1 MGQLIAARPGIG
13 NETMLDIPS
22 GQADLAHLPR
32 RLPGDERLHFALI
45 DFERELRAI
54 NESIFAIRSSWFYQD
69 PPDKDQARNRASELT
84 LVLQR
89 LRGAVAELQRAMAP
103 TTP

>member
-1 MGQLIAARPGIG
+1 
-13 NETMLDIPS
+13 MLEIPPS
-22 GQADLAHLPR
+22 QDDLAHLPR
-32 RLPGDERLHFALI
+32 RLPGDEKLHFALI

-54 NESIFAIRSSWFYQD
+54 NESMVAIRTSWFYQD
-69 PPDKDQARNRASELT
+69 PPDKDQARSKAEELT

-103 TTP
+103 VTG

>member
-1 MGQLIAARPGIG
+1 
-13 NETMLDIPS
+13 MLEIPS
-22 GQADLAHLPR
+22 HSNDLAHLPR
-32 RLPGDERLHFALI
+32 RLPGDEKLHFAMI

-54 NESIFAIRSSWFYQD
+54 NESILAIRTSWFYQD
-69 PPDKDQARNRASELT
+69 PPDKDQARSKAAELG

-103 TTP
+103 TQA